1 SNCLGR
7 VGFGWLSDRIG
18 SVRTYQLALVSCTVA
33 STGFGAAEAFY
44 LVAIIAVLLGFG
56 VGGVSAQ
63 LTSVS
68 IDLFGT
74 TAAGALMGTVLALM
88 GILGA
93 GGPLLSGAIYDA
105 VQSYAPAFH
114 GGAAVFVLAL
124 MVSFGLRNG
133 RG

>member
-1 SNCLGR
+1 MA
-7 VGFGWLSDRIG
+7 V
-18 SVRTYQLALVSCTVA
+18 
-33 STGFGAAEAFY
+33 
-44 LVAIIAVLLGFG
+44 IAVLLGFG

-68 IDLFGT
+68 IDLWGA
-74 TAAGALMGTVLALM
+74 TAAGALMGTLLALK
-88 GILGA
+88 GILGV

-105 VQSYAPAFH
+105 VQSYSPAFY

-124 MVSFGLRNG
+124 IVPFGLRNG